1 MPVTIAEFRRA
12 LGQFATGVTVV
23 TVMRDDGSV
32 HGMTA
37 NSVASVSLEP
47 LQILVCVAH
56 RALTCRYVG
65 ERGNFGINIL
75 SEDQEEMARFFALP
89 EQDPETARQLGVVFR
104 SSKRG
109 TPLLEKCLVQLDCRL
124 VQTVNSGDHA
134 IFIGDVADVRIREG
148 NPLLFHAG
156 QYKRLRTSD

>member
-37 NSVASVSLEP
+37 NSFVSVSLEP
-47 LQILVCVAH
+47 LQILICVAH
-56 RALTCRYVG
+56 RALTCRLVN
-65 ERGNFGINIL
+65 ERGNFGINVL
-75 SEDQEEMARFFALP
+75 SENQEEMARFFALP
-89 EQDPETARQLGVVFR
+89 EQDPQTARQLGVAFL
-104 SSKRG
+104 SSQRG
-109 TPLLEKCLVQLDCRL
+109 TPLLDESLVQLDCRL
-124 VQTVNSGDHA
+124 VETVNSGDHA
-134 IFIGDVADVRIREG
+134 IFIGEVVDVQVHEG

-156 QYKRLRTSD
+156 QYKRIGTAD